1 MSMDTRP
8 MAVLP
13 PEPAAPDQAAAEPPS
28 RRKRLKAGW
37 PITALLV
44 FYPVWWALGLGVL
57 IWIILA
63 VPMGLYLAHKTRV
76 RVPSGFGIW
85 ALFLVWVVA
94 SMIMLGVNPPGTVP
108 NDALSR
114 LGPTLLRLVEYLS
127 VTVLLLYIGNL
138 SEEQF
143 PRKRLVRQ
151 LAVMFLWPVIGG
163 LVAVLKPTLQ
173 FTSPLEMLLPANM
186 VQNPFVVSL
195 VHPAFAQLHEVLG
208 FQSPRPAA
216 PFGYTNMW
224 GQNLSIL
231 LIWFVVGWL
240 MMGSTRR
247 RWLGYGVLAIAVV
260 PIIYSLNRGL
270 WIGLMLSVVYV
281 AVRLVV
287 RGRIELLGA
296 LAGTT
301 AVLVVVIALS
311 PLQGLIMAR
320 LDNGKSNDVRAF
332 STAEAIRI
340 SKLSPVLGYGNTRNA
355 VGSQQS
361 ASVGKT
367 ADCPRCGN
375 IALGSNGQLWLVLVT
390 TGFVGAALYVGFFVH
405 ALWHYRRDRS
415 LIGVAGVL
423 TVSLPLFFM
432 FTYNAMISPL
442 ALYMIS
448 MALLWRNEQFYAD
461 QALERA
467 AASKARLSA
476 VR

>member
-8 MAVLP
+8 LSVLP
-13 PEPAAPDQAAAEPPS
+13 PEPEQPGRDAAEPPE
-28 RRKRLKAGW
+28 RTKRLKPGW

-44 FYPVWWALGLGVL
+44 FYPVWWALGFGVL
-57 IWIILA
+57 IWLILA
-63 VPMGLYLAHKTRV
+63 VPMAMYLARKSKV

-85 ALFLVWVVA
+85 VLFLVWVVA

-108 NDALSR
+108 NDAISR
-114 LGPTLLRLVEYLS
+114 LGPTLLRLGEYLS
-127 VTVLLLYIGNL
+127 VTVLLLYVGNL
-138 SEEQF
+138 SEDEF
-143 PRKRLVRQ
+143 PRQRLLRQ
-151 LAVMFLWPVIGG
+151 LCVMFLWPVIGG
-163 LVAVLKPTLQ
+163 LVAVIKPTLQ
-173 FTSPLEMLLPANM
+173 FTSPLEMLLPPDV

-224 GQNLSIL
+224 GQNLAIL

-240 MMGSTRR
+240 MMGSKRR
-247 RWLGYGVLAIAVV
+247 RWVGYAVLAVAVV
-260 PIIYSLNRGL
+260 PIVYSLNRGL
-270 WIGLMLSVVYV
+270 WIGLLLSVLYV

-287 RGRIELLGA
+287 RGRTELLGA

-301 AVLVVVIALS
+301 AIIVVVIALS
-311 PLQGLIMAR
+311 PLQGLIIAR
-320 LDNGKSNDVRAF
+320 IDNGKSNDVRAF
-332 STAEAIRI
+332 STTEAIRI
-340 SKLSPVLGYGNTRNA
+340 AKLSPILGYGNTRNA

-367 ADCPRCGN
+367 AACPRCGN

-390 TGFVGAALYVGFFVH
+390 TGFIGAGLYVGFFLQ
-405 ALWHYRRDRS
+405 AAWHYRRDRS

-423 TVSLPLFFM
+423 AISLPLFFM

-448 MALLWRNEQFYAD
+448 MAMLWRNEQFYAD
-461 QALERA
+461 EAQQRV

>member
-13 PEPAAPDQAAAEPPS
+13 PEPAGPGRAAGEPPQ
-28 RRKRLKAGW
+28 RRKRLKPGW

-44 FYPVWWALGLGVL
+44 FYPVWWALGFGVL
-57 IWIILA
+57 IWLILA
-63 VPMGLYLAHKTRV
+63 VPMGLYLARKSKV

-85 ALFLVWVVA
+85 VLFLVWVMA
-94 SMIMLGVNPPGTVP
+94 SMVMLGLNPPGTVT
-108 NDALSR
+108 NNTISR

-138 SEEQF
+138 SEEEF
-143 PRKRLVRQ
+143 PRQRLLRQ
-151 LAVMFLWPVIGG
+151 LGVMFLWPVIGG
-163 LVAVLKPTLQ
+163 LIAVFKPTLQ
-173 FTSPLEMLLPANM
+173 FTSPLEMLLPAHM

-208 FQSPRPAA
+208 YQSPRPAA

-224 GQNLSIL
+224 GQNLAIL
-231 LIWFVVGWL
+231 LIWFVVSWL

-247 RWLGYGVLAIAVV
+247 RWIGYGVLAVAVV

-270 WIGLMLSVVYV
+270 WIGLVLSVFYV
-281 AVRLVV
+281 AMRLVV

-311 PLQGLIMAR
+311 PLQGLIIAR

-332 STAEAIRI
+332 STEEAIRI
-340 SKLSPVLGYGNTRNA
+340 AKLSPILGYGNTRNA

-367 ADCPRCGN
+367 AHCPRCGN

-390 TGFVGAALYVGFFVH
+390 TGFIGAGLYAGFFVQ
-405 ALWHYRRDRS
+405 AAWHYRRDRS

-423 TVSLPLFFM
+423 AVSLPLFFM

-442 ALYMIS
+442 GLYMIS
-448 MALLWRNEQFYAD
+448 MAMLWRNEQFFAD
-461 QALERA
+461 QAVERA